1 MTKLERPVR
10 LIIDREAGAT
20 TEGSHLPIAG
30 AQNLAGELNGAAAGL
45 DGVDVNGLGGSIR
58 IACESAGGDSSGIGK
73 GGGNGRVERLRH

>member
-1 MTKLERPVR
+1 MTKRERPVR
-10 LIIDREAGAT
+10 LIFDREAGAS

-30 AQNLAGELNGAAAGL
+30 AQNLAGELNVATAGL
-45 DGVDVNGLGGSIR
+45 DGVEVNGLGGNIG